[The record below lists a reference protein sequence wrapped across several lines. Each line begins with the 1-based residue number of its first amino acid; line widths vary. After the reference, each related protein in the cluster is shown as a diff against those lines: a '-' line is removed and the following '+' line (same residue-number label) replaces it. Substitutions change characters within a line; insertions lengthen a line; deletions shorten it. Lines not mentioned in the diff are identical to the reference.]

1 MIGRTSNPALNKNTF
16 EKFTYANEQANA
28 MTFTGAI
35 NKTGIMLLLVVLGA
49 MYTWKLFFN
58 SYNIESGTSA
68 VMTWVAV
75 GGIGGFILSLITI
88 FNQKN
93 SSIFA
98 PIYAVLEG
106 LFLGGISAIFEASY
120 PGIVLRAVALT
131 FSVLFT
137 MLFLYRTKMIKP
149 TERFKAGVISATG
162 GIVIMYFLSFIFS
175 LFGVNMS
182 FLYGNSLLSIGIS
195 IFVVVIAALNLVLD
209 FDFIEQGVQY
219 KVPKYMEWYS
229 AFGITVTLVWLYIE
243 ILNLLLKLS
252 SRSR

>member
-175 LFGVNMS
+175 IFGANMS

>member
-16 EKFTYANEQANA
+16 KNFAYANDQTDV
-28 MTFTGAI
+28 MSFTGAI
-35 NKTGIMLLLVVLGA
+35 NKTAIMLLLVVLGA
-49 MYTWKLFFN
+49 MYTWKVFFSSFN
-58 SYNIESGTSA
+58 PESGISA
-68 VMTWVAV
+68 VMTWIAV
-75 GGIGGFILSLITI
+75 GGIGGFVVSLLTI
-88 FNQKN
+88 FNKKN
-93 SSIFA
+93 AGIFA

-131 FSVLFT
+131 FSVLFI

-149 TERFKAGVISATG
+149 TEKFKMGVISATG
-162 GIVIMYFLSFIFS
+162 GIVIMYFLSFIFR
-175 LFGVNMS
+175 LFGANMS
-182 FLYGNSLLSIGIS
+182 FLYGNSFFSIGIS

-209 FDFIEQGVQY
+209 FDFIEQGVNY

>member
-16 EKFTYANEQANA
+16 KKFAYADTQSNV
-28 MTFTGAI
+28 MTFGGTI

-49 MYTWKLFFN
+49 SYTWKLFFN
-58 SYNIESGTSA
+58 SFTIEAGTSSI
-68 VMTWVAV
+68 MTWVAV
-75 GGIGGFILSLITI
+75 GGIGGFVLSLLTI

-93 SSIFA
+93 AAIFA

-120 PGIVLRAVALT
+120 PGIVLRAVGLT
-131 FSVLFT
+131 FSVLFI
-137 MLFLYRTKMIKP
+137 MLFLYKTQIIKP
-149 TERFKAGVISATG
+149 TEKFKTGVISATG
-162 GIVIMYFLSFIFS
+162 GIVLMYFLSFIFS
-175 LFGVNMS
+175 LFGANMS
-182 FLYGNSLLSIGIS
+182 FMYGNSLLSIGIS

-209 FDFIEQGVQY
+209 FDFIEQGVHF

>member
-16 EKFTYANEQANA
+16 EKFAYTNEQANA

-175 LFGVNMS
+175 LFGANMS